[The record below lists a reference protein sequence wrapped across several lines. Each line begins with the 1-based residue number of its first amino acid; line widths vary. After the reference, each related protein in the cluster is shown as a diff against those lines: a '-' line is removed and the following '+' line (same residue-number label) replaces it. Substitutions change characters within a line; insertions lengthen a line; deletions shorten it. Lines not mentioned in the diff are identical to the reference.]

1 MTTLALGAKRIWD
14 MRVQGVKPNEIVF
27 LSLIGPLN
35 SGNFQV
41 FLPQGIAVDAL
52 DWRWV
57 MDLCVC
63 VVYRPETDRAVLG
76 RVVKTILRNAPNGG
90 YMKPYKPDFGYL
102 WLWNAEK
109 QDGTLA
115 TWWRGH
121 KGIPL
126 VGIPGEP
133 EQFEF
138 HTMGR
143 LDRSSFAGVARA

>member
-1 MTTLALGAKRIWD
+1 MTLAIGAKRIWD
-14 MRVQGVKPNEIVF
+14 MRVQGVKPGEVVF

-35 SGNFQV
+35 SGNFNV
-41 FLPQGIAVDAL
+41 FLPQGQPVDTL

-63 VVYRPETDRAVLG
+63 VVYHSSTDRALLG
-76 RVVKTILRNAPNGG
+76 RVVKAIARNAPNGG
-90 YMKPYKPDFGYL
+90 YATPFNPHFGYL

-109 QDGTLA
+109 QTGTMA

-126 VGIPGEP
+126 IGIPAEP
-133 EQFEF
+133 EQFDF
-138 HTMGR
+138 KQMSR
-143 LDRSSFAGVARA
+143 LESSSFKGVAAA